1 MMLMA
6 MASVSAVIVS
16 ASLLLRTAVCV
27 TSAVRAE
34 GVAAACS
41 EAAEAADTAEAVL
54 AACTCE
60 KYHLLWPGDKVAPH
74 FTTHK
79 TGAVMKLS
87 ISTIYTMQ
95 SKGVWVFHNIRRR
108 PFQGSSSCWKH
119 LIALSHFM
127 NLSRHYEIGMQAS
140 NTIKIYPKL
149 ITLMGTGG
157 FSKDP

>member
-1 MMLMA
+1 MMLMV

-41 EAAEAADTAEAVL
+41 EAAEAAATAEAVL

-60 KYHLLWPGDKVAPH
+60 KYHLLWPSDKVAPH

-87 ISTIYTMQ
+87 ISTATQ
-95 SKGVWVFHNIRRR
+95 CNLKVFGC
-108 PFQGSSSCWKH
+108 FTTFGEG
-119 LIALSHFM
+119 LF
-127 NLSRHYEIGMQAS
+127 
-140 NTIKIYPKL
+140 
-149 ITLMGTGG
+149 
-157 FSKDP
+157 KDLLLVGNA

>member
-1 MMLMA
+1 MMLMV

-74 FTTHK
+74 FTTQNWGRYE
-79 TGAVMKLS
+79 TLNIYS
-87 ISTIYTMQ
+87 YTM
-95 SKGVWVFHNIRRR
+95 
-108 PFQGSSSCWKH
+108 
-119 LIALSHFM
+119 
-127 NLSRHYEIGMQAS
+127 
-140 NTIKIYPKL
+140 
-149 ITLMGTGG
+149 
-157 FSKDP
+157 

>member
-41 EAAEAADTAEAVL
+41 EAAEAAATAEAVL

-60 KYHLLWPGDKVAPH
+60 KYHLLWPSDKVAPQ

-79 TGAVMKLS
+79 TGAVMKL
-87 ISTIYTMQ
+87 
-95 SKGVWVFHNIRRR
+95 
-108 PFQGSSSCWKH
+108 
-119 LIALSHFM
+119 
-127 NLSRHYEIGMQAS
+127 
-140 NTIKIYPKL
+140 
-149 ITLMGTGG
+149 
-157 FSKDP
+157 

>member
-60 KYHLLWPGDKVAPH
+60 KYHLLWPSDKVAPH
-74 FTTHK
+74 FTTQNWGRYE
-79 TGAVMKLS
+79 TLN
-87 ISTIYTMQ
+87 IYTMQ

-108 PFQGSSSCWKH
+108 PIQGFSSC
-119 LIALSHFM
+119 
-127 NLSRHYEIGMQAS
+127 
-140 NTIKIYPKL
+140 
-149 ITLMGTGG
+149 
-157 FSKDP
+157 

>member
-1 MMLMA
+1 MMLLV

-60 KYHLLWPGDKVAPH
+60 KYHLLWPSDKVAPH

-87 ISTIYTMQ
+87 ISTQ
-95 SKGVWVFHNIRRR
+95 CNLKVFGC
-108 PFQGSSSCWKH
+108 FTTFGEGLFKD
-119 LIALSHFM
+119 LL
-127 NLSRHYEIGMQAS
+127 LVG
-140 NTIKIYPKL
+140 NT
-149 ITLMGTGG
+149 
-157 FSKDP
+157 

>member
-108 PFQGSSSCWKH
+108 PIQGFSSC
-119 LIALSHFM
+119 
-127 NLSRHYEIGMQAS
+127 
-140 NTIKIYPKL
+140 
-149 ITLMGTGG
+149 
-157 FSKDP
+157 